1 MYGKDGKHVRT
12 FECNKDLPSG
22 TEVRMNDE
30 RRAIA
35 TKDYVVFYGKDY
47 MRVFNKK
54 DGAYVGDIN
63 LKLEKGSS
71 IPPESQQTM
80 QNASSASTK
89 AEKARSTASTSE
101 A

>member
-1 MYGKDGKHVRT
+1 MYGKDGKHVHT

-47 MRVFNKK
+47 MRLFNKK

-63 LKLEKGSS
+63 LKLEKGSIYPS
-71 IPPESQQTM
+71 RVTTDNANRLFCVNESG
-80 QNASSASTK
+80 K
-89 AEKARSTASTSE
+89 GPIYRIDL
-101 A
+101 